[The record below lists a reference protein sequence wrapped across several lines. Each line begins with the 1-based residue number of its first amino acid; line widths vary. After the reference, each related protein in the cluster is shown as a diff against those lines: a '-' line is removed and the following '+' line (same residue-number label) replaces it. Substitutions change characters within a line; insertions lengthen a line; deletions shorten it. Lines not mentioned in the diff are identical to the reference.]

1 MDSIIGRPVA
11 RIDARDK
18 VTGQGLYSADLKIKD
33 ALWVKLVRS
42 PIAHGVIK
50 RIDASKLRDQEGV
63 YCLTAGDLKENSF
76 GNIIKDQPVLA
87 QDRVRFVGE
96 PVAVVAAPTK
106 REAHYWAA
114 QVAVEYDALPV
125 VDDPRDAIKEDTVKV
140 HPKGNL
146 LQRFDF
152 EKRSTEQGFAE
163 SDLILKDEFLVP
175 MVDHAY
181 LETEAGVSYWEGDIL
196 TVIAGT
202 QNPFHDRDEI
212 ARCFDISPDRIRV
225 KAPLVGGGFG
235 GKDGNTVQL
244 YLALVTIKTGK
255 PARLIFDRQESL
267 LTTYKRHAARVF
279 TKMGFKRDGKILAF
293 ETEVFF
299 DTGAYAALGP
309 AVLGL
314 GVEHC
319 TGPYE
324 IPNVKINGYLVYSNK
339 PPASAMRGFG
349 APQTLFAAETLINKA
364 ASILQIDPID
374 LRIINALASGKEG
387 SLGQVMEH
395 SVGIKEAL
403 QALKSSIFWTNKDS
417 EEDPLVGYGMAA
429 GWLSCGMGAGIKDDA
444 KVEVTRVG
452 EKYQVKVG
460 CVDIG
465 QGNYTGF
472 AQLSA
477 AELGVDMDKIELIT
491 ADTTNTHDCGTTAA
505 SRTTY
510 IVGNALLKA
519 IKDYKE
525 QVKVGAAKP
534 VGIGKA
540 VFPESKITNLGIG
553 LPHMMYT
560 FIAQA
565 AKIRLN
571 PFTGEVKLLDIYGV
585 TEAGRILNPLSLS
598 GQIEGGIAM
607 NVGYCLMEQMTFDK
621 GCALEKDLS
630 TYLLPTSL
638 DLCNMETVTV
648 KAYESSGPFGV
659 KGAAEVSTVAIAP
672 AITAAVADITGYTI
686 TKLPIPRREIIEYS
700 LQGVILK

>member
-1 MDSIIGRPVA
+1 MENIIGKPVT

-18 VTGQGLYSADLKIKD
+18 VTGEGLYSADFKIKD

-42 PIAHGVIK
+42 SIPHGIIK
-50 RIDASKLRDQEGV
+50 RIDTSKLKDQKGV
-63 YCLTAGDLKENSF
+63 YCFTAGDLQENSF

-87 QDRVRFVGE
+87 EDKVRFVGE
-96 PVAVVAAPTK
+96 PVAVVAATTK
-106 REAHYWAA
+106 REAHYWAE

-125 VDDPRDAIKEDTVKV
+125 VDDPRNAIKENTTKV
-140 HPKGNL
+140 HSKGNL
-146 LQRFDF
+146 LQHFDF
-152 EKRSTEQGFAE
+152 EKRNVKRGFAE
-163 SDLILKDEFLVP
+163 SDLILQDEFLVP

-212 ARCFDISPDRIRV
+212 ARCFGLPLDRIRV

-255 PARLIFDRQESL
+255 PARLVFDRQESL
-267 LTTYKRHAARVF
+267 LTTYKRHAAKVS
-279 TKMGFKRDGKILAF
+279 TKMGFKNNGKIVAF

-324 IPNVKINGYLVYSNK
+324 IPNVKINGYLVYTNK

-349 APQTLFAAETLINKA
+349 APQTLFATETLLNKA
-364 ASILQIDPID
+364 ASILKIDPID
-374 LRIINALASGKEG
+374 LRIINALEPGKEG

-403 QALKSSIFWTNKDS
+403 ETLKTSDFWVNKDS
-417 EEDPLVGYGMAA
+417 ENDPLVGYGMAA

-444 KVEVTRVG
+444 KVEVRCRG

-472 AQLSA
+472 AQLAA
-477 AELGVDMDKIELIT
+477 AELGVDMDRIELIA
-491 ADTTNTHDCGTTAA
+491 ADTLNTHNCGTTAA

-519 IKDYKE
+519 VKDYKE
-525 QVKVGAAKP
+525 QLKEGVSEP
-534 VGIGKA
+534 IGIGKA
-540 VFPESKITNLGIG
+540 VFPESKMTNLGIG

-565 AKIRLN
+565 AKIKLN
-571 PFTGEVKLLDIYGV
+571 PYTGEVKLLGIYGV

-621 GCALEKDLS
+621 GYAAEKDFS

-638 DLCNMETVTV
+638 DLCNMETATV

-672 AITAAVADITGYTI
+672 AITAAITEITGSTI
-686 TKLPIPRREIIEYS
+686 TKLPVSRHFIIKAC
-700 LQGVILK
+700 LKALTL